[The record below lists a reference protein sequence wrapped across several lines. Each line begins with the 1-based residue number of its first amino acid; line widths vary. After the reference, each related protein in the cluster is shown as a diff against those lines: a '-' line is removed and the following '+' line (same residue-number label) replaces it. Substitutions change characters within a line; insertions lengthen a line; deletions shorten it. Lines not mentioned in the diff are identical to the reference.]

1 MRTVAVHRVR
11 PCSSSPGSTWAAP
24 AGWFERL
31 SGSPGEPDPDGR
43 SLATV
48 VARDGQ
54 GPSPATTPAIGSDP
68 YEMTGPLL
76 AWGAAREAQPDAVLK
91 PGAHGVVAA
100 LGLEALSPWPP
111 RQEYTKSTGPRSA
124 VDDGGTGID
133 HGAGALKRTCGELL
147 PRWCTMW
154 SPHSSPTGSPAVGGG
169 GCRRCRVDDQVVRS
183 GVSRP
188 LAGSRPPQ
196 RKGSRPWTSR
206 VSTSTSSYSARAPAD
221 T

>member
-100 LGLEALSPWPP
+100 LGLEALRGAEADVRGTAAEVVHHVVASLVTHRLP
-111 RQEYTKSTGPRSA
+111 
-124 VDDGGTGID
+124 GG
-133 HGAGALKRTCGELL
+133 
-147 PRWCTMW
+147 
-154 SPHSSPTGSPAVGGG
+154 
-169 GCRRCRVDDQVVRS
+169 
-183 GVSRP
+183 
-188 LAGSRPPQ
+188 
-196 RKGSRPWTSR
+196 
-206 VSTSTSSYSARAPAD
+206 
-221 T
+221 